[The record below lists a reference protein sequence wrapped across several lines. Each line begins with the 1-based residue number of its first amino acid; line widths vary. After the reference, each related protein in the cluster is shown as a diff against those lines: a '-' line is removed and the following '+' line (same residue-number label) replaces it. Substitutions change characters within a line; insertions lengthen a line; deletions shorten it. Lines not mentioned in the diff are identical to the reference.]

1 MGFEWDW
8 VCYYIPSR
16 SMGQNCKCKQISFDS
31 SQLNISLNFI
41 LLVLL
46 QFLFFSFWLLISN
59 TPLGG
64 TWKTIVS
71 QKECTV
77 LVTITAS

>member
-1 MGFEWDW
+1 MIKLELYKLKGVDD
-8 VCYYIPSR
+8 VAVA
-16 SMGQNCKCKQISFDS
+16 ISA
-31 SQLNISLNFI
+31 NVNNFFGLFATQSFTHFI
-41 LLVLL
+41 VLL
-46 QFLFFSFWLLISN
+46 EFLFFSFWLLISN

-64 TWKTIVS
+64 TLKTIVS